1 MISDALRSLYR
12 LGRDIL
18 AVRLVVPHRPDGRPP
33 GVMQW
38 MLAATVRS
46 PQHRLWIS
54 QMSDHVVARL
64 AVRLDV
70 RQLDEWR
77 DWWLRAVFQPA
88 RSGRPDYPGRAF
100 AWLNERLTQRL
111 DVPADAGFWHVVG
124 AMLWRRSDRRPAF
137 PPYTAWLA
145 FRRGNERL
153 RLWLVQTL
161 FGIPPDTP
169 AELAHRFDR
178 KLEKVM
184 QWRVTS
190 TIVALLGLFGVF
202 WIVTTPFDPF
212 SQLLFS
218 ICTLT
223 LALVFRRLDSQY
235 SVLVLIGLSLT
246 STVRYVWWRLT
257 QSLAFDTVAEAA
269 VGYTLVAAEMYTWMI
284 LLFGYVQ
291 TIWPLHRRITPLP
304 PDPREWPTVDVY
316 IPTYNEGLDV
326 VRPTVYAACGIDW
339 PPEKLNIYLLD
350 DGRRPEMREFAA
362 QAGVHYM
369 TRPDNR
375 HAKAGNINHALG
387 KTQGEFIAIF
397 DCDHIPV
404 RSFLQTTMGSFLKDE
419 RCSLVQT
426 PHHFFSDDP
435 FERNLATRGAV
446 PNEGRLFY
454 GIVQDGNDFWN
465 ASFFC
470 GSCAVLR
477 RTALDEVGGV
487 AVETVTEDAH
497 TALKMHRRGW
507 NTVYLKVVQ
516 AAGLATE
523 SLSGHVGQRIRWAR
537 GMAQIFRVDNPL
549 FGRGLKIGQRICYA
563 NGMLHFF
570 YGIPRIIFLL
580 APICYLFFGLHIVQA
595 AALSI
600 CAYVLPHIAH
610 ANIANSRIQGKY
622 RHSFWSDVYE
632 AVLAWYVALPTTVAF
647 INPRYGKFNVTA
659 KGGLIEQSFFDWSI
673 SKPYLVLLG
682 FNVAGFLAG
691 ILRYFYG
698 PAHESGALVFNLL
711 WVTFNLAV
719 LGAAVAVA
727 TEVKQVRRTHRVSMR
742 MPATLY
748 LPDGRTVACH
758 TRDFSG
764 GGLALVLPVAIDPAV
779 GTEAHVALARG
790 ATEYGFPVSVVGA
803 RGNQLF
809 LAFMPLTAEQDKHLV
824 QFTFG
829 RADAWRD
836 WDAERTRDE
845 PIKALFEML
854 AMGLRGYQVLAN
866 YLLSKLVTRWQNSLR
881 GARQAWR
888 DTPDTRA

>member
-1 MISDALRSLYR
+1 MIGDALRSLYR
-12 LGRDIL
+12 LGQALL
-18 AVRLVVPHRPDGRPP
+18 ALRLRVPPRPDGRAP
-33 GVMQW
+33 GVVQW
-38 MLAATVRS
+38 VLAATLRS
-46 PQHRLWIS
+46 PRHQLWMR
-54 QMSDHVVARL
+54 QTGNHVLARL
-64 AVRLDV
+64 AMRLDV
-70 RQLDEWR
+70 RQFDMWR
-77 DWWLRAVFQPA
+77 EWWLRLFFQPA
-88 RSGRPDYPGRAF
+88 RSGRPDPVGRAF
-100 AWLNERLTQRL
+100 AWINERATHRL
-111 DVPADAGFWHVVG
+111 GVPADAGFWQMVR
-124 AMLWRRSDRRPAF
+124 ALFWRTADQRPSF
-137 PPYTAWLA
+137 PPYVAWLA
-145 FRRGNERL
+145 FREYNERV
-153 RLWLVQTL
+153 RQWLVQTL

-178 KLEKVM
+178 RLEHVM
-184 QWRVTS
+184 HWRLTS
-190 TIVALLGLFGVF
+190 TVVALLGLVGVF
-202 WIVTTPFDPF
+202 WIVTTPFTPF
-212 SQLLFS
+212 DQLLFS

-235 SVLVLIGLSLT
+235 SVLVLIGLSLI
-246 STVRYVWWRLT
+246 STIRYVWWRLT
-257 QSLAFDTVAEAA
+257 QSLSFDTLPEAL
-269 VGYTLVAAEMYTWMI
+269 VGYLLVGAEMYTWLI
-284 LLFGYVQ
+284 LLFGYIQ
-291 TIWPLHRRITPLP
+291 TVWPLQRRITPLP
-304 PDPREWPTVDVY
+304 PDAREWPSVDVY

-350 DGRRPEMREFAA
+350 DGCREAMREFAA
-362 QAGVHYM
+362 LAGVHYL

-387 KTQGEFIAIF
+387 KTQGEFVAIF

-404 RSFLQTTMGSFLKDE
+404 RSFLQTTMGAFLKDP
-419 RCSLVQT
+419 RCSIVQT

-477 RTALDEVGGV
+477 RAALDEIGGV
-487 AVETVTEDAH
+487 AIETVTEDAH
-497 TALKMHRRGW
+497 TALKLHRRGW

-523 SLSGHVGQRIRWAR
+523 SLSSHVGQRIRWAR
-537 GMAQIFRVDNPL
+537 GMAQIFRIDNPL
-549 FGRGLKIGQRICYA
+549 FGRGLTFGQRICYA

-570 YGIPRIIFLL
+570 YGIPRIVFLL

-647 INPRYGKFNVTA
+647 VNPRYGKFNVTT

-691 ILRYFYG
+691 ILRFFYG
-698 PAHESGALVFNLL
+698 PAHEGGALA
-711 WVTFNLAV
+711 FNLAWVAFNLSV
-719 LGAAVAVA
+719 LGSAVAVA
-727 TEVKQVRRTHRVSMR
+727 TEVRQVRRTHRVSVR

-748 LPDGRTVACH
+748 LPDGRTLACH

-764 GGLALVLPVAIDPAV
+764 GGLALHLPVSVELTP

-790 ATEYGFPVSVVGA
+790 GSEYGFPVSVVGA
-803 RGNQLF
+803 RAQEVY
-809 LAFMPLTAEQDKHLV
+809 LAFRPLTAEQDKHLV

-836 WDAERTRDE
+836 WDAERARDE
-845 PIKALFEML
+845 PIKALFDML

-866 YLLSKLVTRWQNSLR
+866 YLLGKLVARWQSRLR
-881 GARQAWR
+881 GARQAQR
-888 DTPDTRA
+888 

>member
-1 MISDALRSLYR
+1 MIRDALHSVYR
-12 LGRDIL
+12 LGSEIL
-18 AVRLVVPHRPDGRPP
+18 AVRLAVLQRPGGRSP
-33 GVMQW
+33 GAFEW
-38 MLAATVRS
+38 MLAATLRS
-46 PQHRLWIS
+46 PAHRRWIL
-54 QMSDHVVARL
+54 QFSDEVVARL
-64 AVRLDV
+64 AMRLDV
-70 RQLDEWR
+70 RQVDEWR
-77 DWWLRAVFQPA
+77 DWWLRILFQPA
-88 RSGRPDYPGRAF
+88 RTGRPDYPGRAL
-100 AWLNERLTQRL
+100 AWVNERVTQRL
-111 DVPADAGFWHVVG
+111 EVPAGAGFWQIVRALV
-124 AMLWRRSDRRPAF
+124 WRRGDRRPAF
-137 PPYTAWLA
+137 PPYVAWLA
-145 FRRGNERL
+145 FRDNYDRA
-153 RLWLVQTL
+153 RLWIVHTL

-169 AELAHRFDR
+169 AQLAHRFDVHLAR
-178 KLEKVM
+178 VM

-190 TIVALLGLFGVF
+190 AVVALLGLIGVF

-212 SQLLFS
+212 EQLLFS

-235 SVLVLIGLSLT
+235 SVLVLIGLSLI
-246 STVRYVWWRLT
+246 STIRYVWWRLT

-269 VGYTLVAAEMYTWMI
+269 VGYTLVAAEMYTWLI
-284 LLFGYVQ
+284 LLMGYLQ
-291 TIWPLHRRITPLP
+291 TVWPLQRRIVPLP
-304 PDPREWPTVDVY
+304 PDTREWPSVDIY

-339 PPEKLNIYLLD
+339 PSDKLNIYLLD
-350 DGRRPEMREFAA
+350 DGRREVMREFAA
-362 QAGVHYM
+362 HAGVHYV

-387 KTQGEFIAIF
+387 MTQGEFIAIF

-404 RSFLQTTMGSFLKDE
+404 RSFLQTTMGAFLKDA

-465 ASFFC
+465 AAFFC

-477 RTALDEVGGV
+477 RTALEEVGGV

-549 FGRGLKIGQRICYA
+549 FGRGLKFGQRICYA
-563 NGMLHFF
+563 NAMLHFF

-647 INPRYGKFNVTA
+647 FNPRYGKFNVTA
-659 KGGLIEQSFFDWSI
+659 KGGLIEHSFFDWNI

-682 FNVAGFLAG
+682 FNLLGFLAG
-691 ILRYFYG
+691 IARFFYG
-698 PAHESGALVFNLL
+698 PSHETGALIFNLA

-742 MPATLY
+742 MPATLA
-748 LPDGRTVACH
+748 LPDGRTLACH

-764 GGLALVLPVAIDPAV
+764 GGLGLRLPVTLNLSVGSEALV
-779 GTEAHVALARG
+779 TLARG
-790 ATEYGFPVSVVGA
+790 VNEYGFPVSVVGA
-803 RGNQLF
+803 RGHDLY
-809 LAFMPLTAEQDKHLV
+809 LAFMPLTPEQDKHLV

-836 WDAERTRDE
+836 WDAERPHDE
-845 PIKALFEML
+845 PIKALFDML
-854 AMGLRGYQVLAN
+854 VMGLRGYQVLAN
-866 YLLSKLVTRWQNSLR
+866 YLLSKLVMRWQNRLR
-881 GARQAWR
+881 GMRQ
-888 DTPDTRA
+888 T

>member
-1 MISDALRSLYR
+1 MISDALGSLYR
-12 LGRDIL
+12 LGREILVVRL
-18 AVRLVVPHRPDGRPP
+18 AVPPRADGRPP
-33 GVMQW
+33 SLLQW
-38 MLAATVRS
+38 TLAATLRS
-46 PQHRLWIS
+46 PSHRRWVT
-54 QMSDHVVARL
+54 QVGDHAVTRL
-64 AVRLDV
+64 AMRLEVNRLD
-70 RQLDEWR
+70 QWR
-77 DWWLRAVFQPA
+77 DWWLRLLFPPPRAGRTDYPA
-88 RSGRPDYPGRAF
+88 RAL
-100 AWLNERLTQRL
+100 AWINARVTHRLG
-111 DVPADAGFWHVVG
+111 VPVDASVG
-124 AMLWRRSDRRPAF
+124 QMMQALVWRRADRRPAF
-137 PPYTAWLA
+137 PPYVGWLA
-145 FRRGNERL
+145 LRDNNERV

-169 AELAHRFDR
+169 AQLAHRFDAQ
-178 KLEKVM
+178 LERVM

-190 TIVALLGLFGVF
+190 AVVAMLGMIGVF
-202 WIVTTPFDPF
+202 WIVTTPFAPF
-212 SQLLFS
+212 EQLLFS

-235 SVLVLIGLSLT
+235 SVLVLIGLSLI
-246 STVRYVWWRLT
+246 STIRYVWWRLT
-257 QSLAFDTVAEAA
+257 QSLAFDTLPEAV

-284 LLFGYVQ
+284 LLFGYIQ
-291 TIWPLHRRITPLP
+291 TVWPLQRRITPLP
-304 PDPREWPTVDVY
+304 PDSREWPSVDIY

-350 DGRRPEMREFAA
+350 DGRRDEMREFAA
-362 QAGVHYM
+362 LAGVHYM

-387 KTQGEFIAIF
+387 KTQGEFVAIF

-404 RSFLQTTMGSFLKDE
+404 RSFLQTTMGAFLKDP

-549 FGRGLKIGQRICYA
+549 FGRGLKFGQRICYA

-580 APICYLFFGLHIVQA
+580 APIAYLFFGLHIVQA

-659 KGGLIEQSFFDWSI
+659 KGGLIEQSFFDWNI

-682 FNVAGFLAG
+682 FNVLAFLAG
-691 ILRYFYG
+691 VLRYFYG
-698 PAHESGALVFNLL
+698 PAHEMGALIFNVG

-727 TEVKQVRRTHRVSMR
+727 TEVRQVRRTHRVSMR

-748 LPDGRTVACH
+748 LPDGRAMACY

-764 GGLALVLPVAIDPAV
+764 GGLALQLPVPLALRE
-779 GTEAHVALARG
+779 GTEAQVVLARG
-790 ATEYGFPVSVVGA
+790 ATEYGFPVRVVGV
-803 RGNQLF
+803 RGQALF
-809 LAFMPLTAEQDKHLV
+809 LSFMPLTVAQDKHLV

-836 WDAERTRDE
+836 WDVERTRDE

-866 YLLSKLVTRWQNSLR
+866 YLLGKLVTRWQDRLR
-881 GARQAWR
+881 SARQ
-888 DTPDTRA
+888 T

>member
-1 MISDALRSLYR
+1 MIGDALRSLYR
-12 LGRDIL
+12 LGQALL
-18 AVRLVVPHRPDGRPP
+18 ALRLRVPPRADGRAP
-33 GVMQW
+33 GFVQW
-38 MLAATVRS
+38 ALAATLRS
-46 PQHRLWIS
+46 PQHQLWVRRAGN
-54 QMSDHVVARL
+54 HVLARL
-64 AVRLDV
+64 AMRLDV
-70 RQLDEWR
+70 RRIDRWR
-77 DWWLRAVFQPA
+77 DWWLRLFFQPA
-88 RSGRPDYPGRAF
+88 RGGRPDPVGRAF
-100 AWLNERLTQRL
+100 AWINERATRRL
-111 DVPADAGFWHVVG
+111 GVPVDAGFWRMVR
-124 AMLWRRSDRRPAF
+124 ALFWRPVSQRPSF
-137 PPYTAWLA
+137 PPYVAWLA
-145 FRRGNERL
+145 FREYNERV
-153 RLWLVQTL
+153 RQWLVQTL

-178 KLEKVM
+178 QLEHVM
-184 QWRVTS
+184 HWRLTS
-190 TIVALLGLFGVF
+190 TVVALLGLFGVF
-202 WIVTTPFDPF
+202 WIVTTPFTPF
-212 SQLLFS
+212 DQLLFS

-235 SVLVLIGLSLT
+235 SVLVLIGLSLI
-246 STVRYVWWRLT
+246 STIRYVWWRLT
-257 QSLAFDTVAEAA
+257 QSLSFDTLPEAL
-269 VGYTLVAAEMYTWMI
+269 VGYLLVGAEMYTWLI
-284 LLFGYVQ
+284 LLFGYIQ
-291 TIWPLHRRITPLP
+291 TVWPLQRRITPLP
-304 PDPREWPTVDVY
+304 PDAREWPSVDVY

-326 VRPTVYAACGIDW
+326 VRPTVHAACGIDW

-350 DGRRPEMREFAA
+350 DGRREEMREFAA
-362 QAGVHYM
+362 LAGVHYL

-387 KTQGEFIAIF
+387 KTHGEFVAIF

-404 RSFLQTTMGSFLKDE
+404 RSFLQTTMGAFLKDP

-454 GIVQDGNDFWN
+454 GVVQDGNDFWN

-477 RTALDEVGGV
+477 RAALDDVGGV

-523 SLSGHVGQRIRWAR
+523 SLSSHVGQRIRWAR
-537 GMAQIFRVDNPL
+537 GMAQIFRIDNPL
-549 FGRGLKIGQRICYA
+549 FGRGLKFGQRICYA

-570 YGIPRIIFLL
+570 YGIPRIVFLL

-632 AVLAWYVALPTTVAF
+632 AVLAWYVALPTTMAF
-647 INPRYGKFNVTA
+647 VNPRYGKFNVTT

-691 ILRYFYG
+691 ILRFFYG
-698 PAHESGALVFNLL
+698 PAHEGGALAFNLA
-711 WVTFNLAV
+711 WVAFNLAV
-719 LGAAVAVA
+719 LGSAVAVA
-727 TEVKQVRRTHRVSMR
+727 TEVRQVRRTHRVSVR

-748 LPDGRTVACH
+748 LPDGRTLACH

-764 GGLALVLPVAIDPAV
+764 GGLALHLPASVALAP
-779 GTEAHVALARG
+779 GTEADVALARG
-790 ATEYGFPVSVVGA
+790 GSEYGFPVSVVGA
-803 RGNQLF
+803 RAREVY
-809 LAFMPLTAEQDKHLV
+809 LAFRPLTPEQDKHLV

-836 WDAERTRDE
+836 WDAERARDE
-845 PIKALFEML
+845 PIKALFDML
-854 AMGLRGYQVLAN
+854 AMGLRGYRVLAD
-866 YLLSKLVTRWQNSLR
+866 YLLGKLVARWQNRLR
-881 GARQAWR
+881 GARQAQR
-888 DTPDTRA
+888 

>member
-1 MISDALRSLYR
+1 MISDALQTLFR
-12 LGRDIL
+12 LGRETL
-18 AVRLVVPHRPDGRPP
+18 AIRLRLPRRPDGREP
-33 GVMQW
+33 GPMQW
-38 MLAATVRS
+38 MLAATLRS
-46 PQHRLWIS
+46 PRQQLRVS
-54 QMSDHVVARL
+54 QMADHVIARL
-64 AVRLDV
+64 AMRLDV
-70 RQLDEWR
+70 RQLDQWR
-77 DWWLRAVFQPA
+77 DWWLRILFQPA
-88 RSGRPDYPGRAF
+88 RKGRADYFGRAF
-100 AWLNERLTQRL
+100 AWGNERLTRRVG
-111 DVPADAGFWHVVG
+111 VPADATFWQLVR
-124 AMLWRRSDRRPAF
+124 AMLWRRADQRPAF
-137 PPYTAWLA
+137 PPYVAWLA
-145 FRRGNERL
+145 FRNNNERF

-169 AELAHRFDR
+169 AQLAHRFD
-178 KLEKVM
+178 KQLETVM
-184 QWRVTS
+184 EWRVTS
-190 TIVALLGLFGVF
+190 AVVALLGLFGVL

-212 SQLLFS
+212 EQLLFS

-235 SVLVLIGLSLT
+235 SVLVLIGLSMI

-257 QSLAFDTVAEAA
+257 QSLAFDTVAEAT
-269 VGYTLVAAEMYTWMI
+269 VGYILVAAEMYTWLI
-284 LLFGYVQ
+284 LLFGYLQ
-291 TIWPLHRRITPLP
+291 TIWPLQRRITPLP
-304 PDPREWPTVDVY
+304 PDMREWPTVDVY

-339 PPEKLNIYLLD
+339 PPEKINIYLLD
-350 DGRRPEMREFAA
+350 DGRREEMREFAA
-362 QAGVHYM
+362 QAGVHYV
-369 TRPDNR
+369 TRPDNK

-387 KTQGEFIAIF
+387 KTTGDFIAIF

-404 RSFLQTTMGSFLKDE
+404 RSFLQTTMGSFIKDP

-465 ASFFC
+465 AAFFC

-477 RTALDEVGGV
+477 RTALNEVGGV
-487 AVETVTEDAH
+487 AIETVTEDAH

-549 FGRGLKIGQRICYA
+549 FGRGLKFGQRICYA
-563 NGMLHFF
+563 SAMLHFF
-570 YGIPRIIFLL
+570 YGIPRIVFLL

-673 SKPYLVLLG
+673 SKPYMVLLA
-682 FNVAGFLAG
+682 FNVLGFLAG
-691 ILRYFYG
+691 ILRFFYG
-698 PAHESGALVFNLL
+698 PSHETGALVFNLA
-711 WVTFNLAV
+711 WVSFNLAV

-727 TEVKQVRRTHRVSMR
+727 TEVRQVRRTHRVTMSI
-742 MPATLY
+742 PAVLY
-748 LPDGRTVACH
+748 LPDGRTLACH

-764 GGLALVLPVAIDPAV
+764 GGLALHMPVALDLPV
-779 GTEAHVALARG
+779 GTEVQVALSRG
-790 ATEYGFPVSVVGA
+790 EHEYGFPVSVV
-803 RGNQLF
+803 NSLSQDLF
-809 LAFMPLTAEQDKHLV
+809 LSFMPLTAEQDKHLV

-866 YLLSKLVTRWQNSLR
+866 YLLGKLVARWQNRLR
-881 GARQAWR
+881 GARTRSQQSTPQA
-888 DTPDTRA
+888 

>member
-1 MISDALRSLYR
+1 MIGESLQTLYR
-12 LGRDIL
+12 LGREML
-18 AVRLVVPHRPDGRPP
+18 AARLRLPRRPDGRPP
-33 GVMQW
+33 GTLQW
-38 MLAATVRS
+38 LLAAAFRS
-46 PQHRLWIS
+46 PQHRLRLS

-64 AVRLDV
+64 AMRLDV
-70 RQLDEWR
+70 RQLDQWR
-77 DWWLRAVFQPA
+77 DWWLRILFQPA
-88 RSGRPDYPGRAF
+88 RQGRADYFGRAF
-100 AWLNERLTQRL
+100 AWANERLTQRVG
-111 DVPADAGFWHVVG
+111 VPADAGFWQLVR
-124 AMLWRRSDRRPAF
+124 ASLWRRTDQRPAF
-137 PPYTAWLA
+137 PPYVAWIT
-145 FRRGNERL
+145 FRNNNERM

-169 AELAHRFDR
+169 AQLAHKFDER
-178 KLEKVM
+178 LERVM

-190 TIVALLGLFGVF
+190 AVLALLGLFGVF

-212 SQLLFS
+212 EQLLFS

-235 SVLVLIGLSLT
+235 SVLVLIGLSLI

-257 QSLAFDTVAEAA
+257 QSLAFDTTEEALA
-269 VGYTLVAAEMYTWMI
+269 GYILVAAEMYTWLI
-284 LLFGYVQ
+284 LLFGYLQ
-291 TIWPLHRRITPLP
+291 TVWPLQRRITPLP
-304 PDPREWPTVDVY
+304 ADVRLWPTVDVY

-339 PPEKLNIYLLD
+339 PPEKINIYLLD
-350 DGRRPEMREFAA
+350 DGRREEMREFAE
-362 QAGVHYM
+362 QAGVHYV
-369 TRPDNR
+369 TRPDNF
-375 HAKAGNINHALG
+375 HAKAGNINHALK
-387 KTQGEFIAIF
+387 KTTGDFIAIF

-404 RSFLQTTMGSFLKDE
+404 RSFLQTTMGSFLKDP

-454 GIVQDGNDFWN
+454 GVVQDGNDFWN
-465 ASFFC
+465 AAFFC

-507 NTVYLKVVQ
+507 NTVYIKVVQ

-549 FGRGLKIGQRICYA
+549 FGRGLKMGQRICYA
-563 NGMLHFF
+563 SAMLHFF

-673 SKPYLVLLG
+673 SKPYMVLLG
-682 FNVAGFLAG
+682 FNVLGFLAG
-691 ILRYFYG
+691 ILRWFYG
-698 PAHESGALVFNLL
+698 PAHETSALVFNLA
-711 WVTFNLAV
+711 WVAFNLAV

-727 TEVKQVRRTHRVSMR
+727 TEVRQVRRTHRVTMSI
-742 MPATLY
+742 PAVLY
-748 LPDGRTVACH
+748 LPDGRTIACH

-764 GGLALVLPVAIDPAV
+764 GGLALALPAMVDLPV
-779 GTEAHVALARG
+779 GTEAQVALSRG
-790 ATEYGFPVSVVGA
+790 ENEYGFPVSVVNSRA
-803 RGNQLF
+803 NDLF
-809 LAFMPLTAEQDKHLV
+809 LSFLPLTAEQDKHLV

-836 WDAERTRDE
+836 WDVERTRDE

-866 YLLSKLVTRWQNSLR
+866 YLLSKLVTRWQNRLR
-881 GARQAWR
+881 GTRTRSHQSTPQA
-888 DTPDTRA
+888 

>member
-1 MISDALRSLYR
+1 MIRDALRSLHR
-12 LGRDIL
+12 LGREM
-18 AVRLVVPHRPDGRPP
+18 LVVRFEVSLRPGRGRP
-33 GVMQW
+33 GVLQW
-38 MLAATVRS
+38 VLAATVRS

-54 QMSDHVVARL
+54 RMGDRAAALL
-64 AVRLDV
+64 AARLDV
-70 RQLDEWR
+70 RQLDQWR
-77 DWWLRAVFQPA
+77 DWWLRLVFQPA
-88 RSGRPDYPGRAF
+88 RPGRPDYPGRAL
-100 AWLNERLTQRL
+100 AWINERATHRI
-111 DVPADAGFWHVVG
+111 DAPADASFGQIVR
-124 AMLWRRSDRRPAF
+124 ALSWRRADRRPAF
-137 PPYTAWLA
+137 PPYTAWRV
-145 FRRGNERL
+145 FRKYYDRVRSWMVL
-153 RLWLVQTL
+153 TL
-161 FGIPPDTP
+161 FGIPPGTP
-169 AELAHRFDR
+169 VQLAHRFDMH
-178 KLEKVM
+178 LERAV

-190 TIVALLGLFGVF
+190 AIIALLGLIGVF

-212 SQLLFS
+212 EQLLFS

-235 SVLVLIGLSLT
+235 SVLVLIGLSLI
-246 STVRYVWWRLT
+246 STIRYVWWRLT
-257 QSLAFDTVAEAA
+257 QSLGFDTMAEATA
-269 VGYTLVAAEMYTWMI
+269 GYTLIAAEVYTWLI
-284 LLFGYVQ
+284 LLLGYVQ
-291 TIWPLHRRITPLP
+291 TVWPLRRPITPLP
-304 PDPREWPTVDVY
+304 PDTSQWPTVDIY
-316 IPTYNEGLDV
+316 IPTFNEALEV
-326 VRPTVYAACGIDW
+326 VRPSVYAASGIDW
-339 PPEKLNIYLLD
+339 PSDKLNIYLLD
-350 DGRRPEMREFAA
+350 DGRRDFMREFAEL
-362 QAGVHYM
+362 AGVHYM

-404 RSFLQTTMGSFLKDE
+404 RSFLQTTMGAFLKDE

-454 GIVQDGNDFWN
+454 GIVQDGNDLWN
-465 ASFFC
+465 AAFFC

-477 RTALDEVGGV
+477 RTALEEVGGV
-487 AVETVTEDAH
+487 AIETVTEDAH

-507 NTVYLKVVQ
+507 NSVYLKVVQ

-537 GMAQIFRVDNPL
+537 GMTQIFRVDNPI
-549 FGRGLKIGQRICYA
+549 FGRGLSLGQRICYA
-563 NGMLHFF
+563 SAMLHFL

-580 APICYLFFGLHIVQA
+580 APMCYLFFGLHIVQA

-632 AVLAWYVALPTTVAF
+632 AVLAWYVALPTTLAF
-647 INPRYGKFNVTA
+647 INPRYGKFNVTT

-673 SKPYLVLLG
+673 SKPYLVLLSVNFLG
-682 FNVAGFLAG
+682 FVAGV
-691 ILRYFYG
+691 LRYFYG
-698 PAHESGALVFNLL
+698 PVHEMGALIFNLG
-711 WVTFNLAV
+711 WTTFNLAV

-727 TEVKQVRRTHRVSMR
+727 TEVKQVRRTHRVLMR

-748 LPDGRTVACH
+748 LPDGRTMACH

-764 GGLALVLPVAIDPAV
+764 GGLALRMPVPIDLTV
-779 GTEAHVALARG
+779 GTEAQVALARG
-790 ATEYGFPVSVVGA
+790 VNEYGFPVSVVGG
-803 RGNQLF
+803 RGQDLF
-809 LAFMPLTAEQDKHLV
+809 LSFLPLTEEQDKHLV

-836 WDAERTRDE
+836 WDAERARDE

-854 AMGLRGYQVLAN
+854 AMGVRGYQVLAN
-866 YLLSKLVTRWQNSLR
+866 YLLNNLVTRWQNRLR
-881 GARQAWR
+881 GVRQ
-888 DTPDTRA
+888 P